1 MNKNTQQKMIVKC
14 PTCHT
19 DVVWS
24 EDNPYRPFCS
34 KKCQMID
41 FGDWADESNA
51 IPGSDDMSDAEGW
64 SENSES
70 S

>member
-1 MNKNTQQKMIVKC
+1 MNKDTQQKMIVKC
-14 PTCHT
+14 PTCQA

-24 EDNPYRPFCS
+24 EDNPHRPFCS

-51 IPGSDDMSDAEGW
+51 IPGSADMSDAEGW
-64 SENSES
+64 SESSES
-70 S
+70 